1 VRSWMVIAG
10 LGLSATA
17 SAQTTAPAGAPVA
30 IPNGFLGYTF
40 CRNGLPETW
49 IRADIVGTP
58 EAEEV
63 LAHEA
68 VHRAQAMAAPSC
80 EAFIAGLKSARR
92 VIETEIPA
100 YCAQWAVV
108 RDRAG
113 NAPGPRVPA
122 GAESGSGTKEAGR
135 RSSTL
140 RDSTLR
146 EYALRISAQS
156 GAMENRLDVFER
168 LRAACP

>member
-1 VRSWMVIAG
+1 VRAWMVIAG
-10 LGLSATA
+10 LCVAGSA
-17 SAQTTAPAGAPVA
+17 SAQTAARTGPPVA
-30 IPNGFLGYTF
+30 IPDGFLGYTF

-63 LAHEA
+63 MAHEA
-68 VHRAQAMAAPSC
+68 VHRAQASAAPSC
-80 EAFIAGLKSARR
+80 EAFIAGLGSARR

-100 YCAQWAVV
+100 YCAQWQVV
-108 RDRAG
+108 RARGADR
-113 NAPGPRVPA
+113 
-122 GAESGSGTKEAGR
+122 ET
-135 RSSTL
+135 
-140 RDSTLR
+140 TLR

-156 GAMENRLDVFER
+156 GAMENRLDVLQR